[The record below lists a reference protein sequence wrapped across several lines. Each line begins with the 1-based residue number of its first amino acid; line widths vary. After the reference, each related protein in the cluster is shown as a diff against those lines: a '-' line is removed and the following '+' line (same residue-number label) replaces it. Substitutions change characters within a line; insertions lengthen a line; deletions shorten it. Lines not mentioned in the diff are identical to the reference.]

1 MHWLVSK
8 AMKEASKVVVDSY
21 ISEAICNG
29 MMMIRDLKVM
39 QIKDPNN
46 ANKNAEKR
54 AKNANKNAN
63 KLAFFGPDP
72 L

>member
-1 MHWLVSK
+1 MS
-8 AMKEASKVVVDSY
+8 
-21 ISEAICNG
+21 
-29 MMMIRDLKVM
+29 RDLKVM

-63 KLAFFGPDP
+63 KLVLFRPDP